1 MEEQEVLEI
10 ETLDEMTEILTNKF
24 EKAAEDFIHIG
35 YYLKKTRDRELYQ
48 QKGYTQSKQRH
59 KSAWNRPTCWARV
72 CAKRRECIVTPLGTE
87 NCGL

>member
-48 QKGYTQSKQRH
+48 QKGYKDIY
-59 KSAWNRPTCWARV
+59 V
-72 CAKRRECIVTPLGTE
+72 
-87 NCGL
+87 